1 MKVLR
6 LLTILA
12 VSMGLSISA
21 FSQVLWQ
28 SAETGMSTAQVKS
41 KFPSAVR
48 PDKIDTYGTQFE
60 QDNNLSREALLEIPD
75 YKVGQTTFKV
85 QFLFKSDALEAV
97 RLGQTGDY
105 PSIYFNN
112 VKKLLKIKY
121 GEPLDLSTDSG
132 SSKNIIWFNKGT
144 TIDLYSSPSSL
155 HVFYDADDKLEAN
168 KF

>member
-1 MKVLR
+1 MKILR

-12 VSMGLSISA
+12 VFMGLSIPA

-48 PDKIDTYGTQFE
+48 PDTIDTYGTQFE
-60 QDNNLSREALLEIPD
+60 KDNNLSKESLLEIPD

-97 RLGQTGDY
+97 RLGQTGGY
-105 PSIYFNN
+105 PSVYFNN

-121 GEPLDLSTDSG
+121 GEPLDLSTSVG
-132 SSKNIIWFNKGT
+132 PSQNIIWFNKGT
-144 TIDLYSSPSSL
+144 TIDLYSSANSL
-155 HVFYDADDKLEAN
+155 HIFYDANDKIEAN